1 MTWETW
7 FKITNILQDETW
19 HFILSAIM
27 GVLVFLLIVT
37 IFLGAY
43 WILRKVSHSNVS
55 LDTGLK
61 RFILLMAFGYGLC
74 AVWLSHMLLDLF
86 VYYYNMPLGPHLPLI
101 TK

>member
-1 MTWETW
+1 MSWETLY
-7 FKITNILQDETW
+7 KIINILQDETW

-61 RFILLMAFGYGLC
+61 RFILLMAFGYGLVS
-74 AVWLSHMLLDLF
+74 VWLSHMLLDWF
-86 VYYYNMPLGPHLPLI
+86 VVLYHTPLGPHLPLI
-101 TK
+101 LK